1 MIFILFFLLQAF
13 LSMRFQCFV
22 INLFEFTVP
31 KTSVNVESKK
41 KKKIIFGLLFLVLD
55 CFLFTCIASL
65 QKKKKSWYS
74 KWKLDKKAAV
84 TDSLL

>member
-41 KKKIIFGLLFLVLD
+41 KKKIIFWIIIP
-55 CFLFTCIASL
+55 CA
-65 QKKKKSWYS
+65 
-74 KWKLDKKAAV
+74 
-84 TDSLL
+84 

>member
-41 KKKIIFGLLFLVLD
+41 KKKIIFWIIIPCAWLFS
-55 CFLFTCIASL
+55 FHMRSLFAE
-65 QKKKKSWYS
+65 KKKKLVL
-74 KWKLDKKAAV
+74 KMEV
-84 TDSLL
+84 G

>member
-41 KKKIIFGLLFLVLD
+41 KKNHLWIIIP
-55 CFLFTCIASL
+55 CA
-65 QKKKKSWYS
+65 
-74 KWKLDKKAAV
+74 
-84 TDSLL
+84 

>member
-1 MIFILFFLLQAF
+1 MIFISFFLLQAF

-41 KKKIIFGLLFLVLD
+41 KKNHLLD
-55 CFLFTCIASL
+55 YYSL
-65 QKKKKSWYS
+65 CLTVFFSH
-74 KWKLDKKAAV
+74 A
-84 TDSLL
+84 